1 MDMICDNLANIQE
14 RIANAARRSCRS
26 PDDIK
31 LVAVSKR
38 FSKEK
43 INEAIGCGQFVFG
56 ENYIQESAPKIPSIV
71 QKWTGC
77 NIAWHFIGKLQSNKA
92 RKAAELFD
100 VIETIDSIKL
110 ARTLEKHLA
119 TLDKTLTAYVQIN
132 IGREEQKSGIMPD
145 ECESLLRQLSGLKHL
160 HIKGLMAMPPYF
172 ADPEKNRPFFIEMR
186 ALAEHLVSSNLIGHN
201 GPVELSMGMSGDFE
215 VAIEEGATVVRLG
228 TALFGPRQT

>member
-1 MDMICDNLANIQE
+1 MICNSLASIQE
-14 RIANAARRSCRS
+14 RIANAARRSNRS
-26 PDDIK
+26 PDEIK

-43 INEAIGCGQFVFG
+43 IAEAIGCGQFIFG
-56 ENYIQESAPKIPSIV
+56 ENYIQESSEKIPYILH
-71 QKWTGC
+71 KWSDC
-77 NIAWHFIGKLQSNKA
+77 NISWHFIGKLQSNKA

-100 VIETIDSIKL
+100 VIETVDSIKL
-110 ARTLEKHLA
+110 AKNLEKYLA
-119 TLDKTLTAYVQIN
+119 VLDKMLTAYVQIN

-145 ECESLLRQLSGLKHL
+145 ECENFLRQLSGLQHL
-160 HIKGLMAMPPYF
+160 QIKGLMAMPPYF
-172 ADPEKNRPFFIEMR
+172 ADPEKTRPFFIEMR
-186 ALAEHLVSSNLIGHN
+186 KLAEHLVSSKLIGHK